1 MNLIKSEWRK
11 LIYARANWG
20 LLIAATLISIL
31 SVVVTPFIL
40 ESQGEMFGLSLGST
54 EAIDSVYANGISGYI
69 FAIIIGILL
78 MAGEFRHGTAVATFL
93 TSPKRGAVVANKLGI
108 AAIAGAEPRYGTCT
122 NSTPASFSNITRE
135 RCAEDPLPTV
145 PNSILPFS
153 ALARAMA
160 SRALAGL

>member
-40 ESQGEMFGLSLGST
+40 ESQGEMFGLSLESS

-69 FAIIIGILL
+69 FAIIIGILPIL
-78 MAGEFRHGTAVATFL
+78 NL
-93 TSPKRGAVVANKLGI
+93 S
-108 AAIAGAEPRYGTCT
+108 
-122 NSTPASFSNITRE
+122 NS
-135 RCAEDPLPTV
+135 
-145 PNSILPFS
+145 
-153 ALARAMA
+153 
-160 SRALAGL
+160 